1 MKNHFCLRIG
11 MMFFLLISGA
21 GLLMAGG
28 GQEKKVEA
36 AAITIW
42 GWPAADKAFEA
53 IYPGFQAKY
62 PTIKVS
68 WEMTQGLQLFRDKL
82 VAAIAAGTGAP
93 DITMIE
99 VNHIDGF
106 VIFGGMEDLL
116 KPPYNAGKYKKD
128 FVAYKWRQASTPDGK
143 KLIAFPWD
151 IGPAT
156 VFYRRDLLDN
166 AGLASNPESVEAAMK
181 TWDGYFKLGTKVNN
195 PKKNVFWTDNAS
207 AIPYIYFSHKNFF
220 DKDLKVAV
228 DNPKTRQV
236 LAMAKKIRNSGL
248 DMKVSF
254 WSEEWYAALNNGN
267 IATSIVGCWFG
278 GFLKDWIAK
287 ETGGKWG
294 IVPVPEDALQN
305 WGGSFLAILEQ
316 SKQKEAAW
324 KFIEYSMATS
334 EPQNLIFKTVDY
346 FPAYKPAWTD
356 PMYNEGDPF
365 FAGQKTRRMWANIA
379 NSQGPFVTTALDVA
393 AEAAF
398 TAEVAKF
405 LDQNLGVEQ
414 TIAAMVREIEK
425 QTAEDKKALLES
437 LKK

>member
-1 MKNHFCLRIG
+1 MKNRFWLRIG
-11 MMFFLLISGA
+11 MIFFLLITSA

-28 GQEKKVEA
+28 GQEKKVGA

-68 WEMTQGLQLFRDKL
+68 WEMTQGLQMFRDKL

-128 FVAYKWRQASTPDGK
+128 FVAYKWRQASTQDGK

-156 VFYRRDLLDN
+156 VFYRRDLLSN
-166 AGLASNPESVEAAMK
+166 AGLASNPESVEAALK
-181 TWDGYFKLGTKVNN
+181 TWEGYFTLGAKVNN
-195 PKKNVFWTDNAS
+195 PAKNVFWTDSAS
-207 AIPYIYFSHKNFF
+207 TIPYIYFSHKNFF
-220 DKDLKVAV
+220 DKDLNVAV

-236 LAMAKKIRNSGL
+236 LAMAKKVRNSGM
-248 DMKVSF
+248 DMKVNI

-278 GFLKDWIAK
+278 GFLKSWIAK
-287 ETGGKWG
+287 ETAGKWG
-294 IVPVPEDALQN
+294 IVPVPEDSLQN

-316 SKQKEAAW
+316 CKQKEAAW

-334 EPQNLIFKTVDY
+334 ETQNLIFKTVDY

-356 PMYNEGDPF
+356 PMYDEGDPF

-379 NSQGPFVTTALDVA
+379 NSQGPFVTTALDAA

-405 LDQNLGVEQ
+405 LDQDLGVEE
-414 TIAAMVREIEK
+414 TVAAIVREIEK
-425 QTAEDKKALLES
+425 QTAEDKKALLEA

>member
-1 MKNHFCLRIG
+1 M
-11 MMFFLLISGA
+11 
-21 GLLMAGG
+21 
-28 GQEKKVEA
+28 
-36 AAITIW
+36 
-42 GWPAADKAFEA
+42 
-53 IYPGFQAKY
+53 
-62 PTIKVS
+62 
-68 WEMTQGLQLFRDKL
+68 
-82 VAAIAAGTGAP
+82 
-93 DITMIE
+93 
-99 VNHIDGF
+99 
-106 VIFGGMEDLL
+106 
-116 KPPYNAGKYKKD
+116 
-128 FVAYKWRQASTPDGK
+128 
-143 KLIAFPWD
+143 
-151 IGPAT
+151 
-156 VFYRRDLLDN
+156 
-166 AGLASNPESVEAAMK
+166 
-181 TWDGYFKLGTKVNN
+181 
-195 PKKNVFWTDNAS
+195 
-207 AIPYIYFSHKNFF
+207 
-220 DKDLKVAV
+220 
-228 DNPKTRQV
+228 
-236 LAMAKKIRNSGL
+236 
-248 DMKVSF
+248 DMKVNI

-278 GFLKDWIAK
+278 GFLKSWIAK
-287 ETGGKWG
+287 ETAGKWG

-324 KFIEYSMATS
+324 KFIEYSMASS

-405 LDQNLGVEQ
+405 LDQDLGVEE
-414 TIAAMVREIEK
+414 TIAAIVREIKK